1 MPVSLTYKKMVGM
14 KISSIL
20 PITFFPCTF
29 SFSLLFFLF
38 SMHLFFP
45 CFLLSPPLSAHGY
58 VIHWDTRRKMQL
70 YRHFNG
76 FFGGNVGKLLI
87 LKGFFRR
94 DNVENG
100 ALFFFCFSLF

>member
-1 MPVSLTYKKMVGM
+1 M

-29 SFSLLFFLF
+29 SSLAPSLFLQ
-38 SMHLFFP
+38 
-45 CFLLSPPLSAHGY
+45 LLSLQLSALGY
-58 VIHWDTRRKMQL
+58 LIQWDTRRKML
-70 YRHFNG
+70 LSRHFND

-100 ALFFFCFSLF
+100 ALFFFCFSSFSR